1 MFSLQIL
8 ALIVSELLDNSR
20 VVIFRHVLF
29 SRCIGVKLCWR
40 NNFFQGEAMLEQK
53 IRLGVSSCLLGEK
66 VRFDGGHKLD
76 HFLTE
81 TLGRFVE
88 YVPVCPEV
96 EMGLPTPR
104 QALRLVGAAEAQ
116 RMVFSKSGEDLTERM
131 TAWARGRLTAL
142 QKEDLCG
149 FIFKSKSPSSGMERV
164 KLYDRNGVPNKQGVG
179 LFAQAF
185 MERFPLLPVEEDG
198 RLHDP
203 GLREN
208 FIESIFTLKRWREM
222 LATGKRR
229 GNLVNFHAR
238 HKLLLLSHSTESYRQ
253 MGKLVAG
260 AKEVEGE
267 LLFDRYLCLLM
278 QGLRLK
284 TTVAKHVNVLQ
295 HVLGYFKQQ
304 LSADEKQEVLSI
316 IGNYRAQQIPLI
328 VPITL
333 LNHFVRK
340 YDQAYLKQQVY
351 LNPHPLELQ
360 LRNHV

>member
-1 MFSLQIL
+1 MP
-8 ALIVSELLDNSR
+8 E
-20 VVIFRHVLF
+20 
-29 SRCIGVKLCWR
+29 
-40 NNFFQGEAMLEQK
+40 EK

-76 HFLTE
+76 HFLTD

-96 EMGLPTPR
+96 EVGLPTPR
-104 QALRLVGAAEAQ
+104 ETLRLVGEPEAP
-116 RMVFSKSGEDLTERM
+116 RLVFTKSGEDITERM
-131 TAWARGRLTAL
+131 TAWARERVVAL
-142 QKEDLCG
+142 EKEDLSG

-179 LFAQAF
+179 LFARAF
-185 MERFPLLPVEEDG
+185 MEHFPLLPVEEDG

-203 GLREN
+203 RLREN
-208 FIESIFTLKRWREM
+208 FIEIIFTLKRWRVT
-222 LATGKRR
+222 LAEGMTR
-229 GNLVNFHAR
+229 GGLVNFHTR
-238 HKLLLLSHSTESYRQ
+238 HKLLLLSHSTEIYRQ
-253 MGKLVAG
+253 MGKLVAR
-260 AKEVEGE
+260 AKEMEEQV
-267 LLFDRYLCLLM
+267 LFDQYLLLLM
-278 QGLRLK
+278 KGLRLK

-304 LSADEKQEVLSI
+304 LSADEKQEILNI
-316 IGNYRAQQIPLI
+316 IGNYRAQQIPLV
-328 VPITL
+328 VPVTL

-340 YDQAYLKQQVY
+340 YDQAYLKQQIY